1 MTTKTT
7 KMRASRNTQVGL
19 TLIETTIALAI
30 ILIVAAGIM
39 AATIVAIPATE
50 NEGHLSARA
59 TEYAQDKMEQ
69 LLELKFCDPTS
80 DTTQLPVL
88 GPAGYQFPS
97 TGTGLTIG
105 GSAAPAAPVAGY
117 VDYLDADGNML
128 GGGATPPAGW
138 YFMRQWQIASL
149 PGALMTANC
158 PSASPTTLLQITVS
172 ATVRTAAAPSS
183 SQPLPTSTVVSI
195 KSYPF

>member
-1 MTTKTT
+1 MT
-7 KMRASRNTQVGL
+7 ASRQAQAGL

-39 AATIVAIPATE
+39 AATIVAIPTTE

-69 LLELKFCDPTS
+69 LLNLKFCDPQS
-80 DTTQLPVL
+80 DTTQ
-88 GPAGYQFPS
+88 FPTVS
-97 TGTGLTIG
+97 NSGTGTGLKIG
-105 GSAAPAAPVAGY
+105 GSVAPAAPVAGY
-117 VDYLDADGNML
+117 VDYLDANGNML
-128 GGGATPPAGW
+128 GGGGTAPPAAW
-138 YFMRQWQIASL
+138 YFKRQWRVASL

-158 PSASPTTLLQITVS
+158 PSAAPTTLLQITVS
-172 ATVRTAAAPSS
+172 ATVRTDAAPSK